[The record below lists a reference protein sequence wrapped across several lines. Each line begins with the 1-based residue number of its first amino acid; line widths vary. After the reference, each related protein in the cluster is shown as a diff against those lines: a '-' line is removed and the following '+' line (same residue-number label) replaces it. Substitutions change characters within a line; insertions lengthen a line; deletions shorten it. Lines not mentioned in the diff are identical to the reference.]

1 MTVNNEQLR
10 KEVAEQKDKSKQLS
24 ALLIK
29 LIDDNQNQME
39 QINSQT
45 IEIVQ
50 LEDKLQQLKVS

>member
-10 KEVAEQKDKSKQLS
+10 REVAEQKDKIAQLS

-45 IEIVQ
+45 IEILQ
-50 LEDKLQQLKVS
+50 LKDELPQLKVS

>member
-10 KEVAEQKDKSKQLS
+10 REVAEQKDKSKQLS

-50 LEDKLQQLKVS
+50 LEDKLQ

>member
-10 KEVAEQKDKSKQLS
+10 REVAEQKDKSKQLS

>member
-10 KEVAEQKDKSKQLS
+10 NEVAEQKDKSKQLS
-24 ALLIK
+24 DLLIK

-50 LEDKLQQLKVS
+50 LKDELQQLKVS